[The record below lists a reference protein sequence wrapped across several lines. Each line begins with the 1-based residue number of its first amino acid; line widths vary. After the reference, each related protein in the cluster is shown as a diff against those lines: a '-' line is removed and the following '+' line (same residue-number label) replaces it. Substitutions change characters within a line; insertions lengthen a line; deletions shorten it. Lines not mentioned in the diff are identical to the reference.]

1 MENWTPRL
9 EITSSESEVAT
20 VKDKFMGYGL
30 VAEYAPKK
38 EETFRYHIAVNQVTE
53 MPDAGDDITR
63 TEVLVGTRLLADFL
77 K

>member
-1 MENWTPRL
+1 
-9 EITSSESEVAT
+9 
-20 VKDKFMGYGL
+20 MGYGL